1 MVASSSNANVSN
13 TMYYDVS
20 QLMAEPVTPQ
30 ETLLKDKDDMKVR
43 MELLIMKIQV
53 IKNLVNDFST
63 MTLIRE

>member
-1 MVASSSNANVSN
+1 
-13 TMYYDVS
+13 MYYDVS

-53 IKNLVNDFST
+53 IKLGKSFFNDDT
-63 MTLIRE
+63 NKRVA